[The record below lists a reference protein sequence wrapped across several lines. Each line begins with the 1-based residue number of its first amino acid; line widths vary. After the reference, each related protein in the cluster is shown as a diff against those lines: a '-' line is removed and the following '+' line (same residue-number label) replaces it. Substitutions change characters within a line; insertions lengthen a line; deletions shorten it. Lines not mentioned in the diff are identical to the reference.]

1 LARADAGRGICS
13 SMKVTFVGCGDAF
26 GSGGRLNTCFHV
38 RAARTSFL
46 IDCGASSLIGMNR
59 DGIDRN
65 AIDTILVT
73 HFHADHFGGVPFF
86 MLDAQFNTKR
96 TRPLTIAGPP
106 GLRDWYGRWMETAF
120 TGSSKTTPKFELN
133 LVELES
139 ADRRSIGDITV
150 RPARVRH
157 APAEGPFFAYRIEVD
172 GKTIAFSGDTEWVEN
187 LVEIGREAD
196 LMISECYSFEKRVP
210 FHLDYVTLKANLPRI
225 KPKRLILTHL
235 NADTLARVDAEAL
248 ACATAIDCE
257 IAKDGMTVEI

>member
-1 LARADAGRGICS
+1 
-13 SMKVTFVGCGDAF
+13 MKITFVGSGDAF

-59 DGIDRN
+59 AGIDRN

-73 HFHADHFGGVPFF
+73 HFHADHFGGIPFF

-96 TRPLTIAGPP
+96 TRPLTIAGPS
-106 GLRDWYGRWMETAF
+106 GLREWYGRWMETAF
-120 TGSSKTTPKFELN
+120 AGSSKTQPKFELN

-139 ADRRSIGDITV
+139 AERRSLGDITV

-196 LMISECYSFEKRVP
+196 LLISECYSFEKKVP
-210 FHLDYVTLKANLPRI
+210 FHLDYQTLKTNLPRI

-235 NADTLARVDAEAL
+235 NADAL
-248 ACATAIDCE
+248 TRAAATDCE
-257 IAKDGMTVEI
+257 IAADGMTVEV

>member
-1 LARADAGRGICS
+1 
-13 SMKVTFVGCGDAF
+13 MKVTFVGCGDAF

-38 RAARTSFL
+38 CAARTSFL

-65 AIDTILVT
+65 AIDTILAT

-120 TGSSKTTPKFELN
+120 TGSSRTTPKFELT
-133 LVELES
+133 LVELDS
-139 ADRRSIGDITV
+139 AERRSIGDITV

-172 GKTIAFSGDTEWVEN
+172 GKVIAFSGDTEWVEN

-196 LMISECYSFEKRVP
+196 LMISECYSFEKKVP

>member
-1 LARADAGRGICS
+1 
-13 SMKVTFVGCGDAF
+13 MHVTFVGCGDAF

-59 DGIDRN
+59 SGIDRN

-73 HFHADHFGGVPFF
+73 HFHADHFGGIPFF

-96 TRPLTIAGPP
+96 IRPLTIAGPP

-120 TGSSKTTPKFELN
+120 TGSSKTTPKFEFN

-139 ADRRSIGDITV
+139 AERRSIGDITV

-172 GKTIAFSGDTEWVEN
+172 GKTIAFSGDTEWVET

-196 LMISECYSFEKRVP
+196 LMISECYSFDKKVP

-225 KPKRLILTHL
+225 KPKRLILTHMSEAML
-235 NADTLARVDAEAL
+235 KRADAL
-248 ACATAIDCE
+248 
-257 IAKDGMTVEI
+257 DGEFAADGLTVKL

>member
-1 LARADAGRGICS
+1 
-13 SMKVTFVGCGDAF
+13 MEVTFVGCGDAF

-59 DGIDRN
+59 CGIDRN

-106 GLRDWYGRWMETAF
+106 GLREFYPRAMETAF
-120 TGSSKTTPKFELN
+120 TGSSKTQPRFELN

-139 ADRRSIGDITV
+139 AQRRSLGDLVV

-172 GKTIAFSGDTEWVEN
+172 GRTIAFSGDTEWVEN
-187 LVEIGREAD
+187 LVEIGRDAD
-196 LMISECYSFEKRVP
+196 LLISECYSFEKKVP
-210 FHLDYVTLKANLPRI
+210 FHLDYVTLNANLPRI

-235 NADTLARVDAEAL
+235 NTDTLARAAATGYQIAE
-248 ACATAIDCE
+248 
-257 IAKDGMTVEI
+257 DGMIVEV

>member
-1 LARADAGRGICS
+1 
-13 SMKVTFVGCGDAF
+13 MHVTFVGCGDAF
-26 GSGGRLNTCFHV
+26 GSGGRLHTCFHV

-59 DGIDRN
+59 LGIERDP
-65 AIDTILVT
+65 IDTILIS

-106 GLRDWYGRWMETAF
+106 GLRKWYERAMETAF
-120 TGSSKTTPKFELN
+120 AGAHKQQKFELN
-133 LVELES
+133 LVELEP
-139 ADRRSIGDITV
+139 AQRRSLGDITV

-157 APAEGPFFAYRIEVD
+157 APTEGPFFAYRIEVD

-187 LVEIGREAD
+187 LIEIGHEAD
-196 LMISECYSFEKRVP
+196 LMISECYSFEKKVP
-210 FHLDYVTLKANLPRI
+210 FHLDYATLTKNLPRI

-235 NADTLARVDAEAL
+235 NADALARADA
-248 ACATAIDCE
+248 TGCE
-257 IAKDGMTVEI
+257 IAKDGLTVEI

>member
-1 LARADAGRGICS
+1 
-13 SMKVTFVGCGDAF
+13 MEVTFLGCGDAF

-46 IDCGASSLIGMNR
+46 IDCGASALIGMNR
-59 DGIDRN
+59 CGIDRN

-96 TRPLTIAGPP
+96 VRPLTIVGPP
-106 GLRDWYGRWMETAF
+106 GLHEFYHRAMETAF
-120 TGSSKTTPKFELN
+120 TGSSSTQPRFELN

-139 ADRRSIGDITV
+139 AQRRSLGDITV
-150 RPARVRH
+150 LPARVRH
-157 APAEGPFFAYRIEVD
+157 ARAEGPFFAYRIEVD

-196 LMISECYSFEKRVP
+196 LLISECYSFDKKVP
-210 FHLDYVTLKANLPRI
+210 FHLDYATLKANLPRI
-225 KPKRLILTHL
+225 KAKRLILTHL
-235 NADTLARVDAEAL
+235 NTDTLARAAEIGL
-248 ACATAIDCE
+248 Q
-257 IAKDGMTVEI
+257 IAEDGMTVEV

>member
-1 LARADAGRGICS
+1 MD
-13 SMKVTFVGCGDAF
+13 VTFVGCGDAF

-59 DGIDRN
+59 CGIDRN

-106 GLRDWYGRWMETAF
+106 GLREFYPRAMETAF
-120 TGSSKTTPKFELN
+120 TGSSKTPPRFELN

-139 ADRRSIGDITV
+139 AQRRSLGDITV

-157 APAEGPFFAYRIEVD
+157 APAEGPFFAYRIDVD
-172 GKTIAFSGDTEWVEN
+172 GKTIAFSGDTEWVEI
-187 LVEIGREAD
+187 VRKESA
-196 LMISECYSFEKRVP
+196 VP
-210 FHLDYVTLKANLPRI
+210 S
-225 KPKRLILTHL
+225 RLR
-235 NADTLARVDAEAL
+235 NAQGESPAHQAEAVDPDASQRGHARTRYRDRL
-248 ACATAIDCE
+248 SDRRGRIDGGGV
-257 IAKDGMTVEI
+257 AGSSVF

>member
-1 LARADAGRGICS
+1 MRLT
-13 SMKVTFVGCGDAF
+13 VVGCGDAF

-38 RAARTSFL
+38 VGEGANLL
-46 IDCGASSLIGMNR
+46 IDCGASSMIGLAR
-59 DGIDRN
+59 LGIAPD
-65 AIDTILVT
+65 AIDTILIT
-73 HFHADHFGGVPFF
+73 HFHGDHFGGIPFF
-86 MLDAQFNTKR
+86 ILDAQFNTKR

-106 GLRDWYGRWMETAF
+106 GLREFYPRAMDTAF
-120 TGSSKTTPKFELN
+120 TGSSKTQPRFELN

-139 ADRRSIGDITV
+139 AQRRSLGDITV

-196 LMISECYSFEKRVP
+196 LLISECYSFDKKVP
-210 FHLDYVTLKANLPRI
+210 FHLDYGSLKANLPRI

-235 NADTLARVDAEAL
+235 NTDTLARAGDTGCQIAE
-248 ACATAIDCE
+248 
-257 IAKDGMTVEI
+257 DGMTVQV

>member
-1 LARADAGRGICS
+1 MQI
-13 SMKVTFVGCGDAF
+13 TFVGCGDAF

-59 DGIDRN
+59 LGIDRN

-106 GLRDWYGRWMETAF
+106 GLRDWYVRGMETSF
-120 TGSSKTTPKFELN
+120 PGSSKTQQRFELN
-133 LVELES
+133 LVELAS
-139 ADRRSIGDITV
+139 AERRSLGDIAV

-157 APAEGPFFAYRIEVD
+157 APSDGPFFAYRIEVD
-172 GKTIAFSGDTEWVEN
+172 GKSIAFSGDTEWVEN
-187 LVEIGREAD
+187 LVEIGRDAD
-196 LMISECYSFEKRVP
+196 LLISECYSFDKKVP
-210 FHLDYVTLKANLPRI
+210 FHLDYATLAANLPRI
-225 KPKRLILTHL
+225 KPKRLILTHM
-235 NADTLARVDAEAL
+235 NADTLVRAGTTGCELAE
-248 ACATAIDCE
+248 
-257 IAKDGMTVEI
+257 DGLTVEV